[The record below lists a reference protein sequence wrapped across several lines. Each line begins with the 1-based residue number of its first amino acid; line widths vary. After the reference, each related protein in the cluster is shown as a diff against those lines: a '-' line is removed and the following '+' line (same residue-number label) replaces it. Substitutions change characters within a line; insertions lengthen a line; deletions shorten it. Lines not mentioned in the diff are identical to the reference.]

1 MPASDDDWVNNVSN
15 CLLVANNWV
24 FRVSVKLITAEVVRV
39 HRECAA
45 GEELIGKFCA
55 TNVTRLF
62 S

>member
-24 FRVSVKLITAEVVRV
+24 FRVSVKLIIAEVVYV
-39 HRECAA
+39 HGECAV
-45 GEELIGKFCA
+45 GEELIGKFCVV
-55 TNVTRLF
+55 NIRRLF